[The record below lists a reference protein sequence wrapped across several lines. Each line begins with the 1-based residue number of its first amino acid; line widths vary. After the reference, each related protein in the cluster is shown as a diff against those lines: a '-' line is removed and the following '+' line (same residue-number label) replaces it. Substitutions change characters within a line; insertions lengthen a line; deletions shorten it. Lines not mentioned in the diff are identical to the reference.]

1 MAFTNAEKGS
11 IRKYLGWNAR
21 WVQFDSALERAF
33 AFVAASSISGDT
45 SSEDEARSLLAKIV
59 AIEGE
64 IDGSRARFKADKVG
78 TIQLNRAEVT
88 QLVQRG
94 ESYIGQLARVFGVP
108 TKGYALRADSAGFE
122 GTPWGPSGGGNS
134 QRQG

>member
-33 AFVAASSISGDT
+33 TFVDNSSAGGDT
-45 SSEDEARSLLAKIV
+45 SSEDEARTILAKIV
-59 AIEGE
+59 AIEVE
-64 IDGSRARFKADKVG
+64 IDGTHRRFKADQVG
-78 TIQLNRAEVT
+78 TIKLNRNEVR
-88 QLVQRG
+88 QLIDRG
-94 ESYIGQLARVFGVP
+94 ESYIGQLARVFGVDV
-108 TKGYALRADSAGFE
+108 KGSALRADLPSWV
-122 GTPWGPSGGGNS
+122 GTPWGGSGGGNS